1 MAARQRCHS
10 RTRRVWFSAWALALC
25 LGWVGATSATTYY
38 AIPFYIKDFDT
49 NNNPVQYSWGEIS
62 LALDG
67 TKQFLAARYPA
78 GTNCQVASAYEN
90 ATQQAQG
97 NVAKV
102 YYVSTDP
109 SSFVCPSHVIEIQL
123 SAYDNNPEKNTGDA
137 GNCNGGDGVQ
147 GGDGIVTCPGTPLVL
162 DPINLA
168 TGNKYDQESDFD
180 ALPWLTFRR
189 FYNSQASVRP
199 ASMGPQWRHSFDRS
213 LLFQNTLVGGGGT
226 SYIQLLRADGR
237 SERFMP
243 TANGGWAADPNIPD
257 TLTADSTGFTVYVAG
272 PNQFERYSTSGQLQ
286 YIADATGQTTTLTYS
301 GGKLQTVT
309 DPFGRTLQFA
319 YDGAGLLH
327 TVTLPD
333 GGVLTYGYTNGT
345 LTSVQYPDSK
355 TKQYVYNEPTYTG
368 GANLPYALTGVID
381 EAGVRY
387 DTTGYSATNG
397 RAVSSSHAGGANA
410 GSVTGGSSSFATMTF
425 PLGAS
430 GNVSMKDDGYGAIKL
445 TGTFAACN
453 TDWCKQK
460 YQTIQYDTNGYPSQ
474 YTDFTFNVTK
484 LTYNTAGLETQRIEG
499 YNLAS
504 LGQQR
509 TINTTWDTTL
519 RNPLTRITLDSNN
532 NPITQSAWVYNS
544 TGQVTARCEVDPAV
558 SGASSY
564 TCGSNAQAPG
574 GVRQWTYT
582 YCTSV
587 DGTQCPVV
595 GLKLTEDGPRTDV
608 SDITHYSYYLTTDTS
623 GCATPG
629 GACHRAGDLYQVA
642 DALGHVTTNTA
653 YDQAGRPTRLIDANG
668 VITDLTYTPRGW
680 LKTRTVAGATTTYTY
695 KPYGAVESIT
705 DADGVT
711 ITYGY
716 DNAHRLTDIT
726 DAQGNHIH
734 YTLDA
739 AGNRTDEATYA
750 VGSSTPSRHLSRTFN
765 NLGQLTKIIDGL
777 NHTIFDASASGGYDA
792 NGNLVTSV
800 DALGVTQTRS
810 YDGLNR
816 YSGLQSSA
824 TVNGSTVVSSTSYT
838 YDVLDNLTQT
848 LTPDYKYTTSAYD
861 GLSNRKTL
869 TSPDTGTTSS
879 TFDVAGNVLTR
890 TDAKNVVAT
899 SSYDALNRVTATTYV
914 DTSLNVAYHYDEA
927 DSVTGCVGSY
937 PVGRLTRMVEASV
950 TTVYCYDARGN
961 VTQKSQT
968 EGSVTDVTGYSY
980 TSADRLA
987 SVVTPS
993 GTSVQY
999 QHDTVGRISAITAL
1013 PPGTT
1018 GAGTGNI
1025 ATSITY
1031 LPFGPVASYTLG
1043 NGQTVTR
1050 TYDLNYQVTDATSP
1064 ALNLHFARD
1073 AMGRI
1078 TALGNVPGANP
1089 ATETYGYDWLSRL
1102 TGVNNAAGTSVESYT
1117 YDAIGNRTG
1126 KTGSGLATGTYSYY
1140 QYPHNWLSY
1149 IGSAAR
1155 TYDNN
1160 GNTTASSV
1168 GGESFGFGYNGRNR
1182 MTIAQRNGSTVGTY
1196 TYNALGERVAKVA
1209 TLPASLSQR
1218 FAYDE
1223 SSQLIGEYGGTT
1235 RDYIWLEDLPL
1246 AVIDTQGTV
1255 STTNYVHADGLNTPR
1270 AVADSTGA
1278 TVWQWAYQSNP
1289 FGEAQPSS
1297 TSGYTLNVR
1306 FAGQYY
1312 DAESRIAYNINRHY
1326 EAATGRYL
1334 QSDPTGL
1341 DAGPSTYGYANLSPL
1356 TFTDQL
1362 GLLPTP
1368 LPKQRQRT
1376 VPCKT
1381 AELEQCQE
1389 MCAQNGTTVQSC
1401 RMNELFK
1408 VTRIVDDKSLD
1419 GWVPSKLSCSC
1430 KEPPRRPWIVPE
1442 PEPTRS
1448 PAAVSPK
1455 CDCTDPIECATH

>member
-1 MAARQRCHS
+1 M
-10 RTRRVWFSAWALALC
+10 
-25 LGWVGATSATTYY
+25 
-38 AIPFYIKDFDT
+38 
-49 NNNPVQYSWGEIS
+49 
-62 LALDG
+62 
-67 TKQFLAARYPA
+67 
-78 GTNCQVASAYEN
+78 
-90 ATQQAQG
+90 
-97 NVAKV
+97 
-102 YYVSTDP
+102 
-109 SSFVCPSHVIEIQL
+109 
-123 SAYDNNPEKNTGDA
+123 
-137 GNCNGGDGVQ
+137 
-147 GGDGIVTCPGTPLVL
+147 
-162 DPINLA
+162 
-168 TGNKYDQESDFD
+168 
-180 ALPWLTFRR
+180 
-189 FYNSQASVRP
+189 
-199 ASMGPQWRHSFDRS
+199 
-213 LLFQNTLVGGGGT
+213 
-226 SYIQLLRADGR
+226 
-237 SERFMP
+237 
-243 TANGGWAADPNIPD
+243 
-257 TLTADSTGFTVYVAG
+257 
-272 PNQFERYSTSGQLQ
+272 
-286 YIADATGQTTTLTYS
+286 
-301 GGKLQTVT
+301 
-309 DPFGRTLQFA
+309 
-319 YDGAGLLH
+319 
-327 TVTLPD
+327 
-333 GGVLTYGYTNGT
+333 
-345 LTSVQYPDSK
+345 
-355 TKQYVYNEPTYTG
+355 
-368 GANLPYALTGVID
+368 
-381 EAGVRY
+381 
-387 DTTGYSATNG
+387 
-397 RAVSSSHAGGANA
+397 
-410 GSVTGGSSSFATMTF
+410 
-425 PLGAS
+425 
-430 GNVSMKDDGYGAIKL
+430 
-445 TGTFAACN
+445 
-453 TDWCKQK
+453 
-460 YQTIQYDTNGYPSQ
+460 
-474 YTDFTFNVTK
+474 
-484 LTYNTAGLETQRIEG
+484 
-499 YNLAS
+499 
-504 LGQQR
+504 
-509 TINTTWDTTL
+509 
-519 RNPLTRITLDSNN
+519 
-532 NPITQSAWVYNS
+532 
-544 TGQVTARCEVDPAV
+544 
-558 SGASSY
+558 
-564 TCGSNAQAPG
+564 
-574 GVRQWTYT
+574 
-582 YCTSV
+582 
-587 DGTQCPVV
+587 
-595 GLKLTEDGPRTDV
+595 
-608 SDITHYSYYLTTDTS
+608 TTDTS
-623 GCATPG
+623 GCAAAG
-629 GACHRAGDLYQVA
+629 GACHRAGDLYQVT
-642 DALGHVTTNTA
+642 DALGHVATTSA
-653 YDQAGRPTRLIDANG
+653 YDLAGRPTRQVDANG

-695 KPYGAVESIT
+695 KPYGAVESVT

-711 ITYGY
+711 VTYTY
-716 DNAHRLTDIT
+716 DSAHRLTDVT
-726 DAQGNHIH
+726 DAQGNHVH

-750 VGSSTPSRHLSRTFN
+750 VGSSTPSRHVSRTFN

-777 NHTIFDASASGGYDA
+777 NNTIFDASASGAYDS

-890 TDAKNVVAT
+890 TDAKNIVAT
-899 SSYDALNRVTATTYV
+899 SSYDALNRVLTTTYV

-961 VTQKSQT
+961 ITQKSQSQ
-968 EGSVTDVTGYSY
+968 GSATDVTGYSY

-987 SVVTPS
+987 SVATPS

-999 QHDTVGRISAITAL
+999 QHDTVGRISSITAL

-1078 TALGNVPGANP
+1078 TALGNAPGANP

-1155 TYDNN
+1155 AYDNN

-1196 TYNALGERVAKVA
+1196 TYNVLGERIAKVA

-1223 SSQLIGEYGGTT
+1223 NSQLIGEYGGTT

-1246 AVIDTQGTV
+1246 AVIDTQAAV
-1255 STTNYVHADGLNTPR
+1255 STTDYVHADGLNTPR
-1270 AVADSTGA
+1270 AVTDNTGV
-1278 TVWQWAYQSNP
+1278 TVWQWPYQSNP
-1289 FGEAQPSS
+1289 FGETQPSS
-1297 TSGYTLNVR
+1297 TGGYTLNLR

-1312 DAESRIAYNINRHY
+1312 DTESRIAYNVNRHY

-1334 QSDPTGL
+1334 QSDPAGL
-1341 DAGPSTYGYANLSPL
+1341 TAGPSTYGYAYLSPL

-1362 GLLPTP
+1362 GLLPKP
-1368 LPKQRQRT
+1368 LPPERQRLRN
-1376 VPCKT
+1376 CKT
-1381 AELEQCQE
+1381 PELEQCEAQ
-1389 MCAQNGTTVQSC
+1389 CAANGTTVQSC
-1401 RMNELFK
+1401 K
-1408 VTRIVDDKSLD
+1408 VNQIWTTRIIKGPLSGQ
-1419 GWVPSKLSCSC
+1419 GWHDSEMSCSC
-1430 KEPPRRPWIVPE
+1430 NEPPE
-1442 PEPTRS
+1442 PSPFAIPDEAPSRSRSAS
-1448 PAAVSPK
+1448 PA
-1455 CDCTDPIECATH
+1455 CNCTDPIECATH